1 MKKMKTMVHHSGS
14 GSSRWKDAS
23 PVCGMNCQTQRRKC
37 DGLDPGSVTCSE
49 REAPWTKTATTAFS
63 STVQEPLVWTQNTS
77 PSSARTTSGKKNEMM
92 SLKTWS
98 VQHILQT
105 PSSWFGMN
113 WTEEVQSIPEMNWS
127 TGPAKQFTSATH
139 LWELQQQIWE
149 ELSEEY
155 LISNLSCYICQRRV
169 LCWVKRL
176 EYISV
181 CKLIPC
187 FYF

>member
-1 MKKMKTMVHHSGS
+1 M
-14 GSSRWKDAS
+14 
-23 PVCGMNCQTQRRKC
+23 C
-37 DGLDPGSVTCSE
+37 DGLGLLCRIQGRWLRGSLNQISYHGILQHRFCTWLV
-49 REAPWTKTATTAFS
+49 RAS
-63 STVQEPLVWTQNTS
+63 SYSRIMIQNIS